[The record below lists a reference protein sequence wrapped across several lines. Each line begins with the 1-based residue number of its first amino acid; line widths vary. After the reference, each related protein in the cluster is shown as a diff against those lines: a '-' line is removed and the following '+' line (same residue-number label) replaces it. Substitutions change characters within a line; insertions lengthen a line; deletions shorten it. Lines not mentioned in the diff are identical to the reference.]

1 MKQAFNKSV
10 FFASSGRHK
19 NAYMISITKTGDRME
34 TSKKMSKTEW
44 LIEMITWVSLGLII
58 VYA

>member
-1 MKQAFNKSV
+1 
-10 FFASSGRHK
+10 
-19 NAYMISITKTGDRME
+19 ME